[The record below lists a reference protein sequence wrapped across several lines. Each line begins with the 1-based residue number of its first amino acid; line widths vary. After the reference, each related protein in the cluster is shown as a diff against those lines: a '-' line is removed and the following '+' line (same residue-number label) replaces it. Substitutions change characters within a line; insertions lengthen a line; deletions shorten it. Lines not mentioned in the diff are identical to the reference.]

1 MLSVKSL
8 LVAVSVSPLFFIP
21 FQLPSQSQ
29 VSLTI
34 NSKNV
39 PGTASGAGTN
49 GSGGTNLSNP
59 TAPPAPPTITTST
72 SAAGVTATV
81 VGGNVQ
87 VSVTPA
93 AQASVNT
100 AASQITSGGAT
111 GDSAQQAVAVTLTSP
126 SLTTSQVTAAVSSIN
141 TLAPAIATLPPTGG
155 TIPIPGGGTAV
166 VTTTSSVKST
176 PAGGSTTE
184 STTKIVVTTVA
195 GAKEVT
201 LPTGTIN
208 LPAATS
214 AATAILVG
222 GGTPAQA
229 LTAGTLAGASQN
241 TSAAVNL
248 VIALASVL
256 FGLTANLPGTVPIAA
271 LPNSATLVASL
282 NLNSLLATPLNLE
295 KQILIAQGSG
305 TKVDVN
311 KLNQAIL
318 AYNKLIDTSTPEGV
332 LALSQN
338 PEFIEIGQTLRK
350 LRSALVR

>member
-1 MLSVKSL
+1 MSIIKSF
-8 LVAVSVSPLFFIP
+8 LVAISVSPLFFIP

-29 VSLTI
+29 C
-34 NSKNV
+34 NSKCP
-39 PGTASGAGTN
+39 PGSSSGAANGGSTGT
-49 GSGGTNLSNP
+49 SLSSP
-59 TAPPAPPTITTST
+59 TAPAAPPTINISTST
-72 SAAGVTATV
+72 AGVTATV

-87 VSVTPA
+87 VSVTSA

-100 AASQITSGGAT
+100 AASQITLGAT
-111 GDSAQQAVAVTLTSP
+111 GDAAQQAVAVTLTSP
-126 SLTTSQVTAAVSSIN
+126 SLTPTQVAAAVSSIN
-141 TLAPAIATLPPTGG
+141 TVAPAIATLPPAGG
-155 TIPIPGGGTAV
+155 TIPIPGGTAV
-166 VTTTSSVKST
+166 VTTTSLVKST

-184 STTKIVVTTVA
+184 STTKIVVTTAA

-201 LPTGTIN
+201 LPAGTIN
-208 LPAATS
+208 LPAAIS

-256 FGLTANLPGTVPIAA
+256 FGLTANLPGTVPIAS

-282 NLNSLLATPLNLE
+282 NLNSLLAKPLNLE

-318 AYNKLIDTSTPEGV
+318 AYNKLIDTSSPEGV